1 MIVDIVDAVVCSSI
15 HDPIIS
21 YVQVFEKPDRPAG
34 DAPFIL
40 QDKPAGFQ
48 GQNYRNSC
56 RKLQITIEKV
66 YREMSANRKKSA

>member
-1 MIVDIVDAVVCSSI
+1 MLILLVMIVDIVDAVVCSSI

-48 GQNYRNSC
+48 GKRSI
-56 RKLQITIEKV
+56 KIETPGQ
-66 YREMSANRKKSA
+66 